1 MPIDVTLAIC
11 RAELPAGQTTANA
24 VSFLA
29 GCGGRLV
36 SWTPEING
44 APAKARFVFTT
55 EAARDEFIAAAT
67 AIAGAIIAD
76 AVTRITR
83 LEGRSEQPERRRLPP
98 AST

>member
-11 RAELPAGQTTANA
+11 RAELPAGQTTVNA
-24 VSFLA
+24 VRVLA
-29 GCGGRLV
+29 GFGGRLV

-67 AIAGAIIAD
+67 AIAGISVAGAR
-76 AVTRITR
+76 ARTNHF
-83 LEGRSEQPERRRLPP
+83 
-98 AST
+98 